1 MEIGFDVL
9 KARDVKLTAEF
20 SSPAYFADVSKP
32 SSRESFCANEA
43 VSVTG
48 NHNSEADDSRKRF
61 RLMVKR
67 RLLKGYGEELSTDSA
82 TRKHQLE
89 ELYREI
95 EGGILSLGAKLRVE
109 KGRDAGN
116 AS

>member
-1 MEIGFDVL
+1 
-9 KARDVKLTAEF
+9 
-20 SSPAYFADVSKP
+20 
-32 SSRESFCANEA
+32 
-43 VSVTG
+43 
-48 NHNSEADDSRKRF
+48 
-61 RLMVKR
+61 MVKR

-109 KGRDAGN
+109 KRQRRRN